1 MISDGIVIRITAEP
15 GNTFLDRMIAM
26 VEGASRQKT
35 PNEIALGIL
44 LVALTIVFIAV
55 VLSLPAMA
63 GYIEDSARALGFRAD
78 GHISLPVLV
87 SLLVCL
93 IPTTIGGLL
102 SAIGISGIDRLVR
115 RNVLATSGPCRG
127 SGRGH

>member
-55 VLSLPAMA
+55 VLPSQPWPDTLKIPPGRWASERMA
-63 GYIEDSARALGFRAD
+63 
-78 GHISLPVLV
+78 ISPCPFW
-87 SLLVCL
+87 SPCWWCL

>member
-1 MISDGIVIRITAEP
+1 MNNLSFHITDITANSIRANASEIGLSVKEQDTRIVIRITAEP

-63 GYIEDSARALGFRAD
+63 GYLSLI
-78 GHISLPVLV
+78 HI
-87 SLLVCL
+87 
-93 IPTTIGGLL
+93 
-102 SAIGISGIDRLVR
+102 
-115 RNVLATSGPCRG
+115 
-127 SGRGH
+127 